1 MDYPI
6 LIWLFIL
13 WTIFGSFG
21 SVVLTRFSEE
31 ISRDIFKSFLF
42 GKSKCPKCN
51 HTLGAK
57 NLVPIISYLWQGWKC
72 QYCGKKISFVYPLL
86 EILSGLVFVLTYL
99 IGSHGGNLWNTEI
112 LFWIIINRWFL
123 LLIFQDFLHYELH
136 FFAWTI
142 ILAVSL
148 FFQFFWLAWDYKWAF
163 FGSVFFGVVYYL
175 IYFLSNKY
183 AALRYNK
190 PDSGFGIW
198 DVYFAFLVWTLISF
212 IFQYTWLWASFSNIF
227 IFILLFIIISSFVG
241 LVYWLVVYLL
251 DWNKWNFMKFRI
263 PFIPSMILALWIL
276 LLFGEYFYK
285 LLFF

>member
-1 MDYPI
+1 MNYPI

-13 WTIFGSFG
+13 WMIFGSFG

-31 ISRDIFKSFLF
+31 ISWDTLKSFLF
-42 GKSKCPKCN
+42 GKSKCPKCHN
-51 HTLGAK
+51 ILGAR
-57 NLVPIISYLWQGWKC
+57 NLIPIISYVWQKWKC

-99 IGSHGGNLWNTEI
+99 IGSYWWNLWNTEI
-112 LFWIIINRWFL
+112 LFWMIINRWFL

-163 FGSVFFGVVYYL
+163 FGSVFFGVIYYL

-183 AALRYNK
+183 AALRYDK
-190 PDSGFGIW
+190 PDWWFGIW
-198 DVYFAFLVWTLISF
+198 DVYFAFFVWTLISF
-212 IFQYTWLWASFSNIF
+212 VFQYTSLTASFPNIF
-227 IFILLFIIISSFVG
+227 VFILLFVIVSSLVG
-241 LVYWLVVYLL
+241 LIYWLFAYVLKT
-251 DWNKWNFMKFRI
+251 DKWGFMKLRI
-263 PFIPSMILALWIL
+263 PFIPSMIFALWTL
-276 LLFGEYFYK
+276 LLFGEYLYK